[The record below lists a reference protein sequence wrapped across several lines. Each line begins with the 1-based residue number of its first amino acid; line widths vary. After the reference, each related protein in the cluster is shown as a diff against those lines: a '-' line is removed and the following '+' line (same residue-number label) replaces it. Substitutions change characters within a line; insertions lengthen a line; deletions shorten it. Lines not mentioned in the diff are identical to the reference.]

1 MKKLDNRV
9 TVPVVDRFGYLV
21 EEQEYR
27 NTPLAELYPDE
38 KVILVQWTAEQ
49 DNTRPSVEELSMP
62 VEYEGQNFYGAY
74 AWGSAVKR
82 GITIGLTRD
91 FPVIDG
97 PVKLVE
103 DGQRIGRWLM
113 SQGIFGGFTANKLE
127 IGIENPGTLLM
138 K

>member
-38 KVILVQWTAEQ
+38 KVILLQWTAEH
-49 DNTRPSVEELSMP
+49 DNSRPSVEELSMP
-62 VEYEGQNFYGAY
+62 VEYEGQNYIGCW

-82 GITIGLTRD
+82 GITIGMTHD
-91 FPVIDG
+91 FPHIDG

-113 SQGIFGGFTANKLE
+113 SQGIFGGLRPISWRLASKSPAL
-127 IGIENPGTLLM
+127 
-138 K
+138 